1 MFRFIA
7 CLLIA
12 FSSNAHSADCEI
24 PKSFKRVSLNED
36 NFYIT
41 VLRLNGRPIWDGMD
55 LYEVD
60 GRFLIPISLLVDAMG
75 LTWDINIP
83 SNSIASNATE
93 AQCSFN
99 FTLSS
104 THSTSGDT
112 PLWSKDE
119 FDLYIDLAVLPLLI
133 PITYEFDRSLQV
145 LTMASKDLAFID
157 TTQEESI
164 APTLYVKEDTT
175 AGRVIGDAYT
185 LYTSPLSGYRVS
197 LQNNNAQSQRVALSV
212 NSTFDLLQHAT
223 NFRVNKTDNQSQHF
237 LRFSRTFND
246 MANVYNDNG
255 LTYEFGD
262 IQLQGDNVV
271 LTPSQSLGAVIHNND
286 SLGRGNF
293 SKTTIEEFILP
304 GWRVQ
309 LFRNGQFIDERFSDD
324 ENKVLFEDVDTFFGT
339 NHFELKLFGP
349 EGQYETR
356 NQIVDVGRDQIQKNK
371 IDFSFGV
378 SDNQYRLLDGKIS
391 DNGLGKAALA
401 RAGVGL
407 TDTTSLSGTYQRL
420 WLSDIPQN
428 YYTGAINT
436 QLPGSSLHI
445 SLTKQ
450 ENNGHASFIGWNGRT
465 NQGIAFNF
473 SSRYLDD
480 FTSQRYTE
488 NSLVK
493 SETSMRVNGQLD
505 LFGRLG
511 WNANLSYL
519 TFKKTSDSARLGLN
533 MNNNFLGGT
542 FSGGIVVG
550 NNVIEPLTGRLY
562 YSKQIE
568 GWQISS
574 AWDFTPSDSFDTENF
589 YVALRWPYL
598 QSQHRETRVQYRANG
613 DKKLEIHHQ
622 HNWSFDFIN
631 VGFGGAFGEGGD
643 WSINLTLTGNLNYNP
658 YSKTLNFNRASSP
671 VAGRVDAFAFL
682 DSNRNSLY
690 DPDEMPLESVRF
702 QGNANWRNE
711 YTNGEGKARL
721 ITLRNSQTVSID
733 ATSLPDL
740 YMIPAD
746 KNVEV
751 ITHSGGINRV
761 NFPVH
766 TVSDVEGNVF
776 LMSDTQSRGAPRV
789 LLNVVDESGESIAS
803 TFTESD
809 GYFYVSQLPPGKY
822 KLKID
827 EEYLLRNALT
837 IDSSTLSFVAP
848 LEGDAIYM
856 DDIKLTKANIKQSQN
871 ELVDD
876 ALVAQALHYNTNF
889 IYEIQIGIFRHAR
902 SIFEVTKHLPVST
915 SIQYYRNHDIAMTYV
930 TVGGFNS
937 LKEATQLLNTIQ
949 THPVFAYAFISP
961 VTRYQGNKW
970 SEVFIVDES
979 ENTIT
984 VDEVL
989 SKNTIKTHMC
999 QLSAYLSKRS
1009 INPEIQ
1015 ATHSELL
1022 LVTQQVG
1029 EQKLY
1034 RLLAPLRNGKDCV
1047 DDYLDH
1053 QYREKPFIVSSET
1066 RLN

>member
-1 MFRFIA
+1 MLRFIA

-12 FSSNAHSADCEI
+12 LSSYANSADCEV
-24 PKSFKRVSLNED
+24 PTSFKRVSLNED

-60 GRFLIPISLLVDAMG
+60 GRFLIPVSLLVDAMG

-83 SNSIASNATE
+83 SNSIASEATDT
-93 AQCSFN
+93 QCGFN

-104 THSTSGDT
+104 TSATSGDT

-119 FDLYIDLAVLPLLI
+119 FDFYIDLEVLPLLI
-133 PITYEFDRSLQV
+133 PITYEFDRSLLV
-145 LTMASKDLAFID
+145 LTMTSKDLAFID
-157 TTQEESI
+157 TSQKEII
-164 APTLYVKEDTT
+164 APTLYVKEDT
-175 AGRVIGDAYT
+175 AVDRVIDDRYM
-185 LYTSPLSGYRVS
+185 LYTSPLAGYRVS
-197 LQNNNAQSQRVALSV
+197 LQNDSAQSQRVALSV
-212 NSTFDLLQHAT
+212 NSTLDLLHHAT
-223 NFRVNKTDNQSQHF
+223 NFRVNKTEDQSQHF

-246 MANVYNDNG
+246 MTSVYNDNG

-271 LTPSQSLGAVIHNND
+271 LTPSQSLGAVFHNND
-286 SLGRGNF
+286 SLGKRNF
-293 SKTTIEEFILP
+293 SKITIEEFVLP

-309 LFRNGQFIDERFSDD
+309 LFRNGQFIDERFSDE

-339 NHFELKLFGP
+339 NLFELKLFGP
-349 EGQYETR
+349 EGQHETR
-356 NQIVDVGRDQIQKNK
+356 NQVVNVGRDQIKKNK
-371 IDFSFGV
+371 VDFSFGV
-378 SDNQYRLLDGKIS
+378 TDNQHRLLDGKIS

-401 RAGVGL
+401 RLGFGL

-420 WLSDIPQN
+420 WLNDTPQN

-436 QLPGSSLHI
+436 QLPGSALHI

-450 ENNGHASFIGWNGRT
+450 ENSGYASFVGWNGRV
-465 NQGIAFNF
+465 NQDIAFNF
-473 SSRYLDD
+473 SNRYLND

-505 LFGRLG
+505 VFGRLG

-519 TFKKTSDSARLGLN
+519 TFKETSDSARLGLN
-533 MNNNFLGGT
+533 VNNNFLGGT

-550 NNVIEPLTGRLY
+550 NNIVEPLTGRLY

-568 GWQISS
+568 GWQVSS
-574 AWDFTPSDSFDTENF
+574 AWDFTPSDNFDTENF
-589 YVALRWPYL
+589 YVSLRWPYL
-598 QSQHRETRVQYRANG
+598 QSQHRETRIQYRASG
-613 DKKLEIHHQ
+613 DRNVEIQHQ

-631 VGFGGAFGEGGD
+631 VGFGGAFGEGGN
-643 WSINLTLTGNLNYNP
+643 WSINLTFTGNLNYNP
-658 YSKTLNFNRASSP
+658 YSKTFNFDRASSP

-690 DPDEMPLESVRF
+690 DPGEMPLENVGF
-702 QGNANWRNE
+702 QGNASWRNE
-711 YTNGEGKARL
+711 FTNSEGKARL
-721 ITLRNSQTVSID
+721 ITLRNAQMVSID

-740 YMIPAD
+740 FMIPAD

-751 ITHSGGINRV
+751 ITHSGGINRL

-766 TVSDVEGNVF
+766 TVSDVEGNLF

-789 LLNVVDESGESIAS
+789 LLNVVNESGESIAS
-803 TFTESD
+803 TYTESD

-827 EEYLLRNALT
+827 EGYLQRHALT
-837 IDSSTLSFVAP
+837 IDNSTLSFVAP

-856 DDIKLTKANIKQSQN
+856 DDIKLTKANLEQSHS
-871 ELVDD
+871 ELVDN
-876 ALVAQALHYNTNF
+876 ALLAQQPHDNTNA

-902 SIFEVTKHLPVST
+902 SIFEVTKHLPVTT
-915 SIQYYRNHDIAMTYV
+915 SIQYYRNHELAMTYV
-930 TVGGFNS
+930 TVGGFNT
-937 LKEATQLLNTIQ
+937 LKEATQLLKSIQ
-949 THPVFAYAFISP
+949 THPAFAYAFVSP
-961 VTRYQGNKW
+961 VRRYQGSKW

-984 VDEVL
+984 IDETV
-989 SKNTIKTHMC
+989 SNKKIETRMC
-999 QLSAYLSKRS
+999 QLSAYFSKRS
-1009 INPEIQ
+1009 INPDIQ
-1015 ATHSELL
+1015 ATHPELL
-1022 LVTQQVG
+1022 LVSQQVG
-1029 EQKLY
+1029 EQQFY
-1034 RLLAPLRNGKDCV
+1034 RLLAPLRNDKECV

-1053 QYREKPFIVSSET
+1053 QYRDKPFIVSSGT
-1066 RLN
+1066 LLN